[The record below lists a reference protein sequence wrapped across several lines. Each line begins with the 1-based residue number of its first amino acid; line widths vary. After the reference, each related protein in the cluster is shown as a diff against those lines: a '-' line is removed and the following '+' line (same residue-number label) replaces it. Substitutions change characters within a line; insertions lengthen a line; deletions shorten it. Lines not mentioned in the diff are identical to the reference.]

1 MSPDDE
7 RHFTN
12 RGYLAGCREECC
24 RWAHRSYQV
33 LWRLVRDRGGREG
46 PMDVSEAVEEVAW
59 FINPSVRFGL
69 EAAREF
75 A

>member
-1 MSPDDE
+1 
-7 RHFTN
+7 
-12 RGYLAGCREECC
+12 
-24 RWAHRSYQV
+24 
-33 LWRLVRDRGGREG
+33 
-46 PMDVSEAVEEVAW
+46 MDVSEAVEEVAW